1 MTTKLEYTPLDEI
14 NQIHARLH
22 ASFRTGKTKPIDA
35 RKENIVKFAYMIKDN
50 VEALQDALAV
60 DLGRPKL
67 ESSFLEIDP
76 LIKESI
82 EVYKSVEKWAQPDK
96 APFSL
101 NFAPMK
107 PVVRKEPKGAVLVIS
122 PFNYPVWLAFSP
134 VIGAIAAGCTVALKP
149 SELTPAT
156 STLLA
161 SLVAKY
167 LPSDVV
173 TVVNGAIPETTRL
186 LDLPWGH
193 IMYTG
198 GGNVG
203 RIVATAAAKHLT
215 PVTLEVR
222 PVLPTPLFYYLQKP
236 RHHRPRIG
244 HESRARRILWGK
256 TINAGQTCVAPD
268 YVLVPREGQDAL
280 VRELEVAYKEFYPQ
294 GAKSS
299 DSYSRIISAGHWDR
313 LKGML
318 DGTDGKVVLGGGS
331 DADRDS
337 KFIAPTVVK
346 DVGGDDALMKS
357 EIFGPILPIV
367 PVKDVD
373 AAIEYVNAKA
383 LASSDHPLALYVFT
397 KNPSHL
403 TKSLSLV
410 VFDNTQSGAAVAND
424 LIIHIAGST
433 AFLSAGL
440 VLPDTEHI
448 LQSSRLIPLPT
459 SVLPSTRL
467 GFGPDTWGAVPS
479 LHAAKAKKLSGLNP
493 VTLPFPRPGTK
504 AAGPWSKWATIMG
517 VLAVLSAAFAKY
529 SKK

>member
-22 ASFRTGKTKPIDA
+22 ASFRTGKTKPIDT

-156 STLLA
+156 SALLA

-215 PVTLEVR
+215 PVTLELGGKS
-222 PVLPTPLFYYLQKP
+222 PVIIDPASDMKVA
-236 RHHRPRIG
+236 
-244 HESRARRILWGK
+244 ARRILWGK

-383 LASSDHPLALYVFT
+383 LAPSDHPLALYVFT

-424 LIIHIAGST
+424 LIIHIAVD
-433 AFLSAGL
+433 GL
-440 VLPDTEHI
+440 PFGGVGPSGYGAHTSKFTFDTFTHFRSSIDSPGWLDLI
-448 LQSSRLIPLPT
+448 L
-459 SVLPSTRL
+459 
-467 GFGPDTWGAVPS
+467 GARFPPYT
-479 LHAAKAKKLSGLNP
+479 AAKAKKLSGLNP